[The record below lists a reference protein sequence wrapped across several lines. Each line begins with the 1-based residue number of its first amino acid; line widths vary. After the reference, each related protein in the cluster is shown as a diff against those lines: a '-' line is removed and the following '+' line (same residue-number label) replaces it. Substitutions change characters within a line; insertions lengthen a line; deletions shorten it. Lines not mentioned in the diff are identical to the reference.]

1 MRPSLSRCD
10 DERMRVLVVT
20 LPDKGNY
27 HPLLGPAAELVRRGH
42 DVTFTC
48 QHDISAELSAAG
60 AKVKLAS
67 GAQPAPKEPSGEKLA
82 KHLFDPVSLAGFNRK
97 LLVDAPRAF
106 VEPMREVI
114 RSVKPDVMAIDTVA
128 YAGVIAAE
136 LEKVPWVGWATSL
149 GPVIPDSFDS
159 RLIRTLR
166 LLDAARGAMFQSH
179 NVSAK
184 FRVVDALSPR
194 GTAVFATEALTGP
207 APSDDIHL
215 VGPSLGGTRGGDK
228 VDLAFAEGRPLVY
241 ATFGTHAY
249 YQPARFDKLFE
260 AAASV
265 DIAIVCA
272 MGPLA
277 EEYEDSRWVRCVNY
291 VDQIALLPRCAA
303 VLHHGGSSTVM
314 EACAFGV
321 PQIVAPVY
329 NDQPHN
335 ARLVQR
341 AGCGVSIDLEGAP
354 TSELVAALE
363 RLLADGDERT
373 AAREVATSYL
383 ARPGSRGAA
392 DLVEKARA

>member
-1 MRPSLSRCD
+1 
-10 DERMRVLVVT
+10 MRVLVVT
-20 LPDKGNY
+20 MPDKGNY

-48 QHDISAELSAAG
+48 QSDISAELTAAG

-67 GAQPAPKEPSGEKLA
+67 DTQPPPKEPSGEKLA
-82 KHLFDPVSLAGFNRK
+82 KHLRDPVSLAGLNRK
-97 LLVDAPRAF
+97 LLVDAPRMF
-106 VEPMREVI
+106 VELMREVI
-114 RSVKPDVMAIDTVA
+114 RALKPDVMAIDTLA

-166 LLDAARGAMFQSH
+166 LLDAARSAMFASH
-179 NVSAK
+179 NVTAK

-194 GTAVFATEALTGP
+194 GTAVFATDALTGP
-207 APSDDIHL
+207 SPSDDIQL

-228 VDLAFAEGRPLVY
+228 LDLAFAAGRPLVY
-241 ATFGTHAY
+241 STFGTHAY

-265 DIAIVCA
+265 DIAMVCA

-303 VLHHGGSSTVM
+303 VLHHGGSSTTM

-321 PQIVAPVY
+321 PQIVAPIY

-341 AGCGVSIDLEGAP
+341 AGCGVSIDLEGCP
-354 TSELVAALE
+354 TSELVGALE
-363 RLLADGDERT
+363 RLLGDGDERT

-392 DLVEKARA
+392 DLVEKARG

>member
-1 MRPSLSRCD
+1 
-10 DERMRVLVVT
+10 MRVLVVT

-42 DVTFTC
+42 DVVFTC
-48 QHDISAELSAAG
+48 QYDISAELTAAG
-60 AKVKLAS
+60 APKVKLAS
-67 GAQPAPKEPSGEKLA
+67 STQPPPKEKGELHA

-97 LLVDAPRAF
+97 VLVDAPRQF

-114 RSVKPDVMAIDTVA
+114 REVKPDVIAIDTLA

-166 LLDAARGAMFQSH
+166 LLDAARTAMFQSH
-179 NVSAK
+179 NVQAK
-184 FRVVDALSPR
+184 FRIVDALSPR

-207 APSDDIHL
+207 SPSDDIHL

-228 VDLAFAEGRPLVY
+228 VDLAFAAGRPLVL

-272 MGPLA
+272 MGGLA
-277 EEYEDSRWVRCVNY
+277 EEYEDSRWVRCINY

-321 PQIVAPVY
+321 PQIVAPIY

-335 ARLVQR
+335 ARLVTR
-341 AGCGVSIDLEGAP
+341 AGCGVSIDLEASP
-354 TSELVAALE
+354 TSELVGALE
-363 RLLADGDERT
+363 RLLGDGDERT

-392 DLVEKARA
+392 DLVEKAK

>member
-1 MRPSLSRCD
+1 
-10 DERMRVLVVT
+10 MRVLVVT
-20 LPDKGNY
+20 LPDRGSY
-27 HPLLGPAAELVRRGH
+27 HPMLGPAAELVRRGH

-48 QHDISAELSAAG
+48 QSDIHAELSATG
-60 AKVKLAS
+60 AKVAFAS
-67 GAQPAPKEPSGEKLA
+67 NVQPPPREPSGEKLA
-82 KHLFDPVSLAGFNRK
+82 KQLMDPVSLAGINRK
-97 LLVDAPRAF
+97 LLVDAPRMY

-114 RSVKPDVMAIDTVA
+114 KQVKPDVIACDTVA

-136 LEKVPWVGWATSL
+136 IEKIPWVGWATSL

-159 RLIRTLR
+159 RLLRTLR
-166 LLDAARGAMFQSH
+166 LLDAARSAMFQSH
-179 NVSAK
+179 NVSAR

-207 APSDDIHL
+207 SPSDDVHL

-228 VDLAFAEGRPLVY
+228 VDLAYAEGRPLVL

-265 DIAIVCA
+265 DIAMVCA

-277 EEYEDSRWVRCVNY
+277 EEYEDSRWVRCVNF
-291 VDQIALLPRCAA
+291 VDQLGLLPRCAA
-303 VLHHGGSSTVM
+303 VLHHGGTNTVM

-321 PQIVAPVY
+321 PQIVAPIY

-335 ARLVQR
+335 ARMVAR
-341 AGCGVSIDLEGAP
+341 AGCGVSIDLEGCP
-354 TSELVAALE
+354 TSELVEGLQ
-363 RLLADGDERT
+363 RLLADGDERA
-373 AAREVATSYL
+373 AAREIATSYL

-392 DLVEKARA
+392 DLVEKAKR

>member
-1 MRPSLSRCD
+1 MY
-10 DERMRVLVVT
+10 DEWMRVLVVT

-42 DVTFTC
+42 DVVFTC
-48 QHDISAELSAAG
+48 QVDIAAELQAAG
-60 AKVKLAS
+60 AKVHLPEGVAS
-67 GAQPAPKEPSGEKLA
+67 PAREDGEKLA
-82 KHLFDPVSLAGFNRK
+82 KLLFDPVSLAGINRK
-97 LLVDAPRAF
+97 LLIDSPRIF
-106 VEPMREVI
+106 VEPLRGVI
-114 RSVKPDVMAIDTVA
+114 RAVKPDVIAIDTVA

-166 LLDAARGAMFQSH
+166 LLEAARASLFASY
-179 NVSAK
+179 NVGAK
-184 FRVVDALSPR
+184 FRVADVVSPR

-207 APSDDIHL
+207 SPSDDIHL
-215 VGPSLGGTRGGDK
+215 VGPSLGGARGGDK
-228 VDLAFAEGRPLVY
+228 VDLAFAAGRPLIY
-241 ATFGTHAY
+241 ATFGTTAY

-260 AAASV
+260 AAAAI

-277 EEYEDSRWVRCVNY
+277 EEYEDSRWVRCVNH
-291 VDQIALLPRCAA
+291 VDQLALLPRCAV
-303 VLHHGGSSTVM
+303 VLHHGGANTVM

-321 PQIVAPVY
+321 PQIIAPIY

-335 ARLVQR
+335 ARLVAR
-341 AGCGVSIDLEGAP
+341 AGCGVAIDLEGSP
-354 TSELVAALE
+354 TSELVGALE
-363 RLLADGDERT
+363 RLISDGDERT
-373 AAREVATSYL
+373 AAREIATSYL

-392 DLVEKARA
+392 DLVEHAKR

>member
-1 MRPSLSRCD
+1 
-10 DERMRVLVVT
+10 VVT
-20 LPDKGNY
+20 LSDKGNY

-48 QHDISAELSAAG
+48 PHDIAAELTAAG

-67 GAQPAPKEPSGEKLA
+67 GAQPPPKEPGEQLA
-82 KHLFDPVSLAGFNRK
+82 KQLFDPVTLAGINRK
-97 LLVDAPRAF
+97 LLVDSPRMF

-114 RSVKPDVMAIDTVA
+114 RDVKPDVIAIDTVA

-136 LEKVPWVGWATSL
+136 LERIPWVGWATSL
-149 GPVIPDSFDS
+149 GPIIPDSFDS

-166 LLDAARGAMFQSH
+166 LLDAARSAMFASH
-179 NVSAK
+179 SVSVK
-184 FRVVDALSPR
+184 CRVVDALSPR
-194 GTAVFATEALTGP
+194 GTAVFATEALSGP
-207 APSDDIHL
+207 SPSPGVHL

-228 VDLAFAEGRPLVY
+228 IDLAFAAGRPLIY

-260 AAASV
+260 AAALV

-291 VDQIALLPRCAA
+291 VDQIALLPRCTA

-314 EACAFGV
+314 ESCAFGV
-321 PQIVAPVY
+321 PQIIAPIY

-335 ARLVQR
+335 ARLIAR
-341 AGCGVSIDLEGAP
+341 AGCGVAIDLEGSP
-354 TSELVAALE
+354 TSELAGALE
-363 RLLADGDERT
+363 RLIADGEQRT

-392 DLVEKARA
+392 DLVEQAKR